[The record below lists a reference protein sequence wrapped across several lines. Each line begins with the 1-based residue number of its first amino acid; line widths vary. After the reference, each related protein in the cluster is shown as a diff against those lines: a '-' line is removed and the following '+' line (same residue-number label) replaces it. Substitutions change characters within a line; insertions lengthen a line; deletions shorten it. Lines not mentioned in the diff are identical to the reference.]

1 MDMDEQKVKR
11 PVGRPRLPEEEKK
24 RRRAEKEQSKRSRAM
39 IVENAK
45 KGIDIVGKKGQAIT
59 TPEDFAESN
68 KAILELLYEASLPK
82 VQSDEELYTRFVEY
96 FQRCAQSSR
105 IPTIEEAMLCTGY
118 SWIAMQKTRAGER
131 KIRWATSQTP
141 EIIEWAVE
149 LCKTYDAKM
158 VMAGK
163 LPQVPYIFRSKNFYG
178 MRDQVDQVVVQVN
191 ADSKPNLSDIAKRYG
206 VETTFVEDEVEPK

>member
-1 MDMDEQKVKR
+1 MNEEQTVKR
-11 PVGRPRLPEEEKK
+11 KPGRPRLPEGEKQ
-24 RRRAEKEQSKRSRAM
+24 RRQAEKDKAKRSRAM

-45 KGIDIVGKKGQAIT
+45 KGIDMVGPKGKYIQT
-59 TPEDFAESN
+59 EGDFAESN

-118 SWIAMQKTRAGER
+118 SWITMQKTRAGEH
-131 KIRWATSQTP
+131 IMRWTTSKTP

-178 MRDQVDQVVVQVN
+178 MRDQVEQVVVQVGSD
-191 ADSKPNLSDIAKRYG
+191 AKPNLDDIAKRYG
-206 VETTFVEDEVEPK
+206 YETTFVEDETSSDK

>member
-1 MDMDEQKVKR
+1 MTEENVKR
-11 PVGRPRLPEEEKK
+11 PRGRPRLTEEEKK
-24 RRRAEKEQSKRSRAM
+24 RRAHDLLEAKRSRAM

-45 KGIDIVGKKGQAIT
+45 KGIDITGRKGQAIV

-68 KAILELLYEASLPK
+68 KAIVELLYEASLPK

-96 FQRCAQSSR
+96 FQRCAQTSR

-118 SWIAMQKTRAGER
+118 SWIAMQKTRAGEK
-131 KIRWATSQTP
+131 KIRWATEKTP

-163 LPQVPYIFRSKNFYG
+163 LPQVPYIFRSKNFYW
-178 MRDQVDQVVVQVN
+178 MRDQVEQVVVQVN
-191 ADSKPNLSDIAKRYG
+191 TDAKPDLNEIAKRYG
-206 VETTFVEDEVEPK
+206 YETTFVEDETEPK

>member
-1 MDMDEQKVKR
+1 MDMEEQKVKR

-24 RRRAEKEQSKRSRAM
+24 RRAQERDKAKRSRAM

-45 KGIDIVGKKGQAIT
+45 KGVDIVGKKGQAIT

-118 SWIAMQKTRAGER
+118 SWIMLQKCRAGDR
-131 KIRWATSQTP
+131 RFSWSTPQTP

-191 ADSKPNLSDIAKRYG
+191 TDSKPNLTDIAKRYG

>member
-1 MDMDEQKVKR
+1 MEEQKVKR
-11 PVGRPRLPEEEKK
+11 PTGRPRLPEEEKK
-24 RRRAEKEQSKRSRAM
+24 RRQAEKKASKRSRAM

-45 KGIDIVGKKGQAIT
+45 KGIDMVGIKGQFIKT
-59 TPEDFAESN
+59 EGDFAESN
-68 KAILELLYEASLPK
+68 KAIMELLYEASLPK
-82 VQSDEELYTRFVEY
+82 VRSDEELYTRFVEY
-96 FQRCAQSSR
+96 FQRCAQTSR

-131 KIRWATSQTP
+131 KIGWATSQTP

-178 MRDQVDQVVVQVN
+178 MRDQVEQVVVQVSP
-191 ADSKPNLSDIAKRYG
+191 DVKPSLEDIAKRYG
-206 VETTFVEDEVEPK
+206 YETTFVEDEASSDN